1 MGVERPHST
10 GEPLMKIH
18 NQEHSQRTVKIYMHY
33 NRYAKGG
40 NVIPLDVA
48 IELAAREL
56 GLPPVHC
63 D

>member
-1 MGVERPHST
+1 
-10 GEPLMKIH
+10 MKIH

-40 NVIPLDVA
+40 NVISLDVA